1 MTLPPGFSFA
11 LKISERDR
19 PTPALSV
26 RSWDPSWF
34 SFCLDFVD
42 SQSPDS
48 NLLALHQFA
57 CDLSF
62 LSSVVTVA
70 PIPAPTHTHI
80 HLFTRLRCIASPP

>member
-1 MTLPPGFSFA
+1 MTLPPRSAFA

-26 RSWDPSWF
+26 RSWDPSCF

-42 SQSPDS
+42 FQSPDS

-57 CDLSF
+57 CHLSF
-62 LSSVVTVA
+62 LSSVVTV
-70 PIPAPTHTHI
+70 PPT
-80 HLFTRLRCIASPP
+80 LPPPTNTSIYLLI